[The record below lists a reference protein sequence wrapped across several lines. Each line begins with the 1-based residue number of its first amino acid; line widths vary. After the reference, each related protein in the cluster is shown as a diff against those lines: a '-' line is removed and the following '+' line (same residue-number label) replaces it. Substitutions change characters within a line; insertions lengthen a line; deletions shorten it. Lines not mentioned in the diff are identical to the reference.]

1 MRELDYEY
9 RCKTFRLYI
18 LNKKFSYRDSP
29 GSSFSGAGRKFGL
42 LFSDEQEQR
51 VRLSQATVK
60 KAYLDQKFKIMRKIS
75 FLVLCLFFG
84 SLAFGQSEKTEVNEL
99 LETWHKAAAEANYN
113 NYFSLM
119 ADESVFIGTDA
130 TENWNKQEFMEWSKQ
145 YFDRGKAWSFS
156 TLERNIYLGEDAEF
170 AWFDELLD
178 TQMGICR
185 GSGVVV
191 KEDGEW
197 KVIHYVLSIAIPNE
211 NVGEVTALKAKFDE
225 KLMAHLRSE

>member
-1 MRELDYEY
+1 
-9 RCKTFRLYI
+9 
-18 LNKKFSYRDSP
+18 
-29 GSSFSGAGRKFGL
+29 
-42 LFSDEQEQR
+42 
-51 VRLSQATVK
+51 
-60 KAYLDQKFKIMRKIS
+60 MRKIS

-84 SLAFGQSEKTEVNEL
+84 SLAFGQSDKSQINDI
-99 LETWHKAAAEANYN
+99 LESWHKAAAEANSN

-130 TENWNKQEFMEWSKQ
+130 TENWNKQEFMEWSKK

-156 TLERNIYLGEDAEF
+156 TLERNIYLGEDSEF

-185 GSGVVV
+185 GSGVLV

-197 KVIHYVLSIAIPNE
+197 KIKHYVLSIAIPNE
-211 NVGEVTALKAKFDE
+211 NVDAVTSLKAEFDK
-225 KLMAHLRSE
+225 KLMSEIRSK